1 MILNTNSLDSK
12 KILIIGIDSF
22 TGRYLSAYLVS
33 KGYDVYGTSFLFS
46 ENSKIYSCD
55 ITDKNQIEDIIG
67 KVRPDFLINLSGISF
82 AGHGDS
88 LDFFKINL
96 FGVENILDAL
106 IKLKWCPKKV
116 ILVSSATVYGNQ
128 KTSVLDESLAPSPN
142 NYYGISKLAMEFMVR
157 NYFEAF
163 PVIIT
168 RPFNYTGIGQSKNF
182 VVPKIVDHFKKKLK
196 TIELGNIDVIREF
209 NDVYFVCEAYEKL
222 LKCKESSIIANLCSR
237 RGVSLWSIIET
248 LEEIAGY
255 KINVKV
261 NKKFMRENE
270 VKELVGSTEFLFSI
284 IKPCNLFC
292 LKDMLESMYKGSD
305 NS

>member
-182 VVPKIVDHFKKKLK
+182 VVPKIVSH
-196 TIELGNIDVIREF
+196 TNISHSKGTCTWK
-209 NDVYFVCEAYEKL
+209 YFLHCQPQKFGCK
-222 LKCKESSIIANLCSR
+222 KCK
-237 RGVSLWSIIET
+237 
-248 LEEIAGY
+248 
-255 KINVKV
+255 
-261 NKKFMRENE
+261 
-270 VKELVGSTEFLFSI
+270 
-284 IKPCNLFC
+284 
-292 LKDMLESMYKGSD
+292 
-305 NS
+305 